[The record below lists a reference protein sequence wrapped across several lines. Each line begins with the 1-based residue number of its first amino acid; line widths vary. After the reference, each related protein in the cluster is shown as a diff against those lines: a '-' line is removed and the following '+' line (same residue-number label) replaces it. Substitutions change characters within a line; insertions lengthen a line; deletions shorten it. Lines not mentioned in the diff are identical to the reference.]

1 MHFGNIGGRAA
12 IVRGDDA
19 YDLGLASSGT
29 LPSDPMEALAVWSAV
44 TAWAAS
50 AEPVEAGL
58 IAGATTWGPPVPRP
72 RQSIGIAVNYRTH
85 AEETDNSALDVPQA
99 FTKFPSCITGPTS
112 DVVIPSGDI
121 DWEVEIVVVIGRE
134 GTDISSDDAWD
145 HVAGITCGQDISNRT
160 LQRIGLRQMS
170 LAKSHRTFG
179 STGPTIVTVDEL
191 RDRDDIRLSCTVNG
205 FERQSGSSRDMIFS
219 IPELISYLSTI
230 LTLYPGDLIFTG
242 TPSGVGARL
251 TPPQYL
257 HAGDVIITWVE
268 GVGEMVNNCVADS
281 IGA

>member
-1 MHFGNIGGRAA
+1 MHFGNIDGRAA
-12 IVRGDDA
+12 LVCAGDA
-19 YDLGLASSGT
+19 YDLSSASGGT
-29 LPSDPMEALAVWSAV
+29 LPFDPMEALAVWPDV
-44 TAWAAS
+44 MAWAVS
-50 AEPVEAGL
+50 AELPSASL
-58 IAGATTWGPPVPRP
+58 ITGASTFGPPVPRP

-85 AEETDNSALDVPQA
+85 AEETDNSAPDVPQA

-112 DVVIPSGDI
+112 DVVIPPGDI
-121 DWEVEIVVVIGRE
+121 DWEAEIVVVVGRE
-134 GTDISSDDAWD
+134 GTDISPEDAWD
-145 HVAGITCGQDISNRT
+145 HVAGITCGQDTSNRT

-179 STGPTIVTVDEL
+179 SIGPTIATLDEV

-205 FERQSGSSRDMIFS
+205 IEHQDGSSRDMIFS
-219 IPELISYLSTI
+219 IPDLLCYLSTI

-257 HAGDVIITWVE
+257 HAGDLVITRVE
-268 GVGEMVNNCVADS
+268 GVGEMANNCVSGSVKA
-281 IGA
+281 